1 MIIEKHRRWIIY
13 LISCLLY
20 IFSQFYRSS
29 IAVISPNLV
38 EELNLDTEE
47 LGLISA
53 SFFYAFAMMQIPVG
67 IYLDSVGPRFFVT
80 TLSLLAAVGAIVFAY
95 GESAEALTVGRILL
109 GVGMACNLMGPLKL
123 ITAWFSPLYFAT
135 LSAIF
140 VSVGTAG
147 NIVAATPLVWLT
159 ELLGWRSTFL
169 LVSAINLFIAILFY
183 WVARDYPDNSPAN
196 RPKKGTAITLSDA
209 LSGIAQLFSRKDYW
223 LISTGT
229 FFRYGIYA
237 SVQALWAGP
246 LLMVAMGLSPYTTG
260 NLLLTMSIGLII
272 GSPICGWM
280 SDRIFHS
287 RKHVIITGLVTMAA
301 ILMILSVLPEGI
313 WLLIL
318 LALFFLFG
326 FFSGSGQIMYAHIK
340 ERMPHNNAGVAMTGI
355 NFFTMIGVA
364 FFLHGLGWVIKE
376 FFSEGSPEPEIFR
389 IAFAFFGVSL
399 VLTALL
405 YGLTVDVEKDHD
417 GSI

>member
-13 LISCLLY
+13 LTSCLLFV
-20 IFSQFYRSS
+20 FSQFYRSS

-53 SFFYAFAMMQIPVG
+53 AFFYAFATMQIPVG
-67 IYLDSVGPRFFVT
+67 IYLDSVGPRFFMT
-80 TLSLLAAVGAIVFAY
+80 ALSLVAAAGAIVFAW
-95 GESAEALTVGRILL
+95 GESAAALIVGRILL
-109 GVGMACNLMGPLKL
+109 GAGMACNLMGPLKL

-159 ELLGWRSTFL
+159 ELFGWRATFL
-169 LVSAINLFIAILFY
+169 LFSVINLFIAILFY
-183 WVARDYPDNSPAN
+183 LIARDHPGNSPAS
-196 RPKKGTAITLSDA
+196 RPETDTTGHFAA
-209 LSGIAQLFSRKDYW
+209 ARSGIAQLFSLRDYW
-223 LISTGT
+223 LISIGT

-246 LLMVAMGLSPYTTG
+246 LLMVAMGLSPYMTG
-260 NLLLTMSIGLII
+260 NLLLAMSIGLII
-272 GSPICGWM
+272 GSPMCGWL
-280 SDRIFHS
+280 SDRVVLS
-287 RKHVIITGLVTMAA
+287 RKRVIITGLAA
-301 ILMILSVLPEGI
+301 MGGSLVILAVLPKGT
-313 WLLIL
+313 WLPIL
-318 LALFFLFG
+318 FALFFGFG
-326 FFSGSGQIMYAHIK
+326 FLSGSGQIMYAHIK
-340 ERMPHNNAGVAMTGI
+340 ERMPHDNAGAAMTGI

-364 FFLHGLGWVIKE
+364 FFLHGLGWMIKA
-376 FFSEGSPEPEIFR
+376 FFPGGSPEPEIFR
-389 IAFAFFGVSL
+389 AAFAFFGVSL

-405 YGLTVDVEKDHD
+405 YGLTVDVKKSH
-417 GSI
+417 